1 MRKVWVMMALS
12 VAVVSQSCVSK
23 KKASALQA
31 QVNDLKTENT
41 RLAERIRVELGD
53 CQQKSASLQSQLDAR
68 NNELTAK
75 TARVKE
81 VEDQLDYLKRTN
93 AGLLDRMADLSIV
106 SKQGAESI
114 KRSLEAIDQQSK
126 YIQSLNT
133 SIQRKDSLNL
143 TLVTNLKRSLANVN
157 DEDVEVQ
164 VKKGVVYVSISDK
177 LLFATGQANVNAR
190 AEEVLG
196 KVAKVINDHNEL
208 EVMVQGH
215 TDAVPISTDLNRDNW
230 DLSVRRATSV
240 VRLLQS
246 KFKVDPARLTAAGKG
261 EYEPKDSNKSS
272 AGRKVNRRTEIILTP
287 RLDEFFQLLTPQQ
300 DQAK

>member
-1 MRKVWVMMALS
+1 MRKIWVMLALS
-12 VAVVSQSCVSK
+12 TAVMTSSCVSK
-23 KKASALQA
+23 KKARALQS
-31 QVNDLKTENT
+31 QVNDLQAENN
-41 RLAERIRVELGD
+41 RLSERIRVELGD
-53 CQQKSASLQSQLDAR
+53 CQQKSASLQAQLDSR
-68 NNELTAK
+68 NSELSAK
-75 TARVKE
+75 AARVKE

-126 YIQSLNT
+126 YIQSLNN
-133 SIQRKDSLNL
+133 SIQRKDSLNM
-143 TLVTNLKRSLANVN
+143 TLVMNLKRSLANVN

-177 LLFATGQANVNAR
+177 LLFATGQSNVNAR

-196 KVAKVINDHNEL
+196 KVARVINDHSEL
-208 EVMVQGH
+208 EVMVEGH
-215 TDAVPISTDLNRDNW
+215 TDAVPIATEVNKDNW

-261 EYEPKDSNKSS
+261 EYEPKDSNKSA

-287 RLDEFFQLLTPQQ
+287 RLDEFFQLLE
-300 DQAK
+300 KK

>member
-1 MRKVWVMMALS
+1 MRKIWVMLALS
-12 VAVVSQSCVSK
+12 TAVMTSSCVSK
-23 KKASALQA
+23 KKARALQT
-31 QVNDLKTENT
+31 QVNDLQAENA

-53 CQQKSASLQSQLDAR
+53 CQQKSASLQAQLDSK
-68 NNELTAK
+68 NSELSAK
-75 TARVKE
+75 AARVKE

-126 YIQSLNT
+126 YIQSLNS
-133 SIQRKDSLNL
+133 SIQRKDSLNM
-143 TLVTNLKRSLANVN
+143 TLVMNLKRSLANVN

-177 LLFATGQANVNAR
+177 LLFATGQSNVNAR

-196 KVAKVINDHNEL
+196 KVARVINDHSEL
-208 EVMVQGH
+208 EVMVEGH
-215 TDAVPISTDLNRDNW
+215 TDAVPIATEVNKDNW

-261 EYEPKDSNKSS
+261 EYEPKDSNKSA

-287 RLDEFFQLLTPQQ
+287 RLDEFFQLLE
-300 DQAK
+300 KK

>member
-1 MRKVWVMMALS
+1 MRKVWVMLALS
-12 VAVVSQSCVSK
+12 TAVMTTSCVSK
-23 KKASALQA
+23 KKARALQT
-31 QVNDLKTENT
+31 QVNDLQAENS
-41 RLAERIRVELGD
+41 RLSERIRVELGD
-53 CQQKSASLQSQLDAR
+53 CQQKSASLQSQLDSR
-68 NNELTAK
+68 NSELSAK

-114 KRSLEAIDQQSK
+114 KRSLEAIDSQSK

-133 SIQRKDSLNL
+133 SIQRKDSLNM
-143 TLVTNLKRSLANVN
+143 TLVMNLKRSLANVN

-177 LLFATGQANVNAR
+177 LLFATGQSNVNAR

-196 KVAKVINDHNEL
+196 KVARVINDHSEL

-215 TDAVPISTDLNRDNW
+215 TDAVPIATEVNRDNW

-261 EYEPKDSNKSS
+261 EYEPKDSNKSA

-287 RLDEFFQLLTPQQ
+287 RLDEFFQLLE
-300 DQAK
+300 KK

>member
-287 RLDEFFQLLTPQQ
+287 RLDEFFQLLTP
-300 DQAK
+300 